1 MSNSKDAVRKILDAV
16 KADKRTSLTAPEGK
30 LVCDAYG
37 IPVPKEGVAKSAAE
51 AAKIATDMGFPVVMK
66 IVSPDILH
74 KTEAGGVMVGVK
86 TAADAEKNYATILAN
101 AKKYKAD
108 AKIEGIQVQQ
118 MLLGG
123 QEVIIGAV
131 TDGSFG
137 KLVAFGLGGV
147 LVEVLKDITFRLA
160 PATKEDA
167 LSMLDGIQAHEM
179 LKGVRGSDP
188 ANRDAIADIIVNV
201 SKLITDFPEI
211 AEMDLNPVFAT
222 KSNAIAADVRIV
234 VDFEPKP
241 PRPRPNHDDIV
252 RQMNRIMKPKSVAV
266 IGASA
271 ENGKIGNSVMK
282 NLINGGY
289 KGEIYPIHPKADEI
303 MGKKVYKSVKDVPGE
318 VDIAVFAIPA
328 NFVAGALIECG
339 EKKVVGAILIPSGYA
354 ETGNIKGQEEIQAI
368 GQKYGIRLMGPNI
381 YGFYYTHANLCATF
395 CTAYDVKGSAALS
408 SQSGGIGMAI
418 IGFSRS
424 AKMGVSAIVGLGN
437 KSDIDEDDLLTFF
450 EQDDNTQIIA
460 QHCEDLKDGRAFA
473 EVAKR
478 VSKKKPIVVLKAGR
492 TSAGAKAASSHTGA
506 LAGNDKIYE
515 DVFNQSGVIRARSLR
530 DMLEFARGIPVLP
543 TPKGENVVIITGAGG
558 SGVLLSDACIDNNLQ
573 ADDDP
578 AGSRCGVPQVHPAVR
593 RGRQPGRHHR
603 RRAADHLRQHRQ
615 ARARRPAHPFA
626 DPRLLAH
633 HRDAADGVCEEH
645 GRGEERDEGQGH
657 READRGLAGRRHRG
671 RGSRRLSLPERHRR
685 LRLLDRNSGRGA
697 RREVQVGAR
706 RGPAVSVNSSHS
718 GMRASRGPGMR
729 IPGSRCARTGMH
741 GNQARFAFQPSRC
754 HRPIQRRGDGEA
766 GAGRQRIDHEIL
778 KSGMPA
784 RRPELQNLDH
794 ADHHDGDRCR
804 EQPVPRIGQA
814 EASPTRTK
822 ASACSPSW
830 PRSECGRKRG
840 GPSVAKVTA
849 AARSQAMILRMMVIA
864 TG

>member
-1 MSNSKDAVRKILDAV
+1 MSNSADAARKIAEPSAHQAVRRVLDAV
-16 KADKRTSLTAPEGK
+16 KAEKRTSLTAPEGK

-37 IPVPKEGVAKSAAE
+37 IPVPKEAVAKSASE
-51 AAKIATDMGFPVVMK
+51 AAKVATGMGFPVVMK
-66 IVSPDILH
+66 TVSPDILH
-74 KTEAGGVMVGVK
+74 KTEAGGVIVGVK
-86 TAADAEKNYATILAN
+86 TAADVEKNYATILAN
-101 AKKYKAD
+101 AKKYKSD

-160 PATKEDA
+160 PASKQDA

-188 ANRDAIADIIVNV
+188 VNRDAVADIIVNV
-201 SKLITDFPEI
+201 SRLITDFPEI
-211 AEMDLNPVFAT
+211 TEMDLNPVFAT
-222 KSNAIAADVRIV
+222 KANAIAADVRIV
-234 VDFEPKP
+234 VDFAPKG

-252 RQMNRIMKPKSVAV
+252 RKMNRIMKPKSVAV

-271 ENGKIGNSVMK
+271 ETGKIGNSVMK

-303 MGKKVYKSVKDVPGE
+303 MGKKVYKSVKDIPGE

-328 NFVAGALIECG
+328 SLVAGALIECG

-354 ETGNIKGQEEIQAI
+354 ETGNVKGQEEIQAI

-381 YGFYYTHANLCATF
+381 YGFYYTPANLCATF

-530 DMLEFARGIPVLP
+530 DMLEFARGVPVLP

-558 SGVLLSDACIDNNLQ
+558 SGVLLSDACIDNKLSLMTIPPDLD
-573 ADDDP
+573 AAFRKFIP
-578 AGSRCGVPQVHPAVR
+578 PFGAAGNPVDITGGEPPTTYKNTIKL
-593 RGRQPGRHHR
+593 G
-603 RRAADHLRQHRQ
+603 LE
-615 ARARRPAHPFA
+615 
-626 DPRLLAH
+626 DPRIHAIILGYWHTIITPPMVFAKVV
-633 HRDAADGVCEEH
+633 AEIVEEMKAK
-645 GRGEERDEGQGH
+645 GISKPIV
-657 READRGLAGRRHRG
+657 ASLAGDVQVEEA
-671 RGSRRLSLPERHRR
+671 SERLYDHGIVAYAYSTEIPVAVL
-685 LRLLDRNSGRGA
+685 GAKYKWARGA
-697 RREVQVGAR
+697 G
-706 RGPAVSVNSSHS
+706 
-718 GMRASRGPGMR
+718 
-729 IPGSRCARTGMH
+729 
-741 GNQARFAFQPSRC
+741 
-754 HRPIQRRGDGEA
+754 
-766 GAGRQRIDHEIL
+766 L
-778 KSGMPA
+778 
-784 RRPELQNLDH
+784 L
-794 ADHHDGDRCR
+794 
-804 EQPVPRIGQA
+804 
-814 EASPTRTK
+814 
-822 ASACSPSW
+822 
-830 PRSECGRKRG
+830 
-840 GPSVAKVTA
+840 
-849 AARSQAMILRMMVIA
+849 
-864 TG
+864 

>member
-1 MSNSKDAVRKILDAV
+1 MSSSKDAVRKILDAV

-51 AAKIATDMGFPVVMK
+51 AAKIATGMGFPVVMK

-86 TAADAEKNYATILAN
+86 NAADVEANYATILAN

-123 QEVIIGAV
+123 QEVIVGAV

-160 PATKEDA
+160 PATKDDA

-222 KSNAIAADVRIV
+222 KKDAIAADVRIV
-234 VDFEPKP
+234 VDFAPKP

-252 RQMNRIMKPKSVAV
+252 RQMNRIMKPKAVAV

-289 KGEIYPIHPKADEI
+289 KGEIYPIHPKAEEI
-303 MGKKVYKSVKDVPGE
+303 LGKKVFKSVKDIPGE

-328 NFVAGALIECG
+328 SLVAGALIECG

-354 ETGNIKGQEEIQAI
+354 ETGNMQGQEEIQAI

-437 KSDIDEDDLLTFF
+437 KADIDEDDLLTFF

-478 VSKKKPIVVLKAGR
+478 VSKKKPVVVLKAGR

-530 DMLEFARGIPVLP
+530 DMLEFARGIPILP

-558 SGVLLSDACIDNNLQ
+558 SGVLLSDACIDNKLSLMTIPPDLD
-573 ADDDP
+573 AAFRKFIP
-578 AGSRCGVPQVHPAVR
+578 PFGAAGNPVDITGGEPPITYVNTVKL
-593 RGRQPGRHHR
+593 G
-603 RRAADHLRQHRQ
+603 LE
-615 ARARRPAHPFA
+615 
-626 DPRLLAH
+626 DPRIHALILGYWHTIVTPPMVFA
-633 HRDAADGVCEEH
+633 RNMVEIKNAMKAKGIEKPIVASLSGDVEVEEASDYLYQN
-645 GRGEERDEGQGH
+645 GIVAYPYTTEIPVAVLG
-657 READRGLAGRRHRG
+657 AKYKWA
-671 RGSRRLSLPERHRR
+671 
-685 LRLLDRNSGRGA
+685 RGA
-697 RREVQVGAR
+697 G
-706 RGPAVSVNSSHS
+706 
-718 GMRASRGPGMR
+718 
-729 IPGSRCARTGMH
+729 
-741 GNQARFAFQPSRC
+741 
-754 HRPIQRRGDGEA
+754 
-766 GAGRQRIDHEIL
+766 L
-778 KSGMPA
+778 
-784 RRPELQNLDH
+784 L
-794 ADHHDGDRCR
+794 
-804 EQPVPRIGQA
+804 
-814 EASPTRTK
+814 
-822 ASACSPSW
+822 
-830 PRSECGRKRG
+830 
-840 GPSVAKVTA
+840 
-849 AARSQAMILRMMVIA
+849 
-864 TG
+864 

>member
-1 MSNSKDAVRKILDAV
+1 MSHSKDAVRKILDAV

-37 IPVPKEGVAKSAAE
+37 IPVPKEGVATSAAE
-51 AAKIATDMGFPVVMK
+51 AAKIATGMGFPVVMK

-74 KTEAGGVMVGVK
+74 KTEAGGVVVGVK
-86 TAADAEKNYATILAN
+86 TAADAEKAYADILAN
-101 AKKYKAD
+101 AKKYKSD

-160 PATKEDA
+160 PATKQDA

-201 SKLITDFPEI
+201 STLITDFPEI
-211 AEMDLNPVFAT
+211 SEMDLNPVFAT
-222 KSNAIAADVRIV
+222 KSDAIAADVRIV
-234 VDFEPKP
+234 VDFAPAA

-303 MGKKVYKSVKDVPGE
+303 LGKKVYKSVKDIPGE

-328 NFVAGALIECG
+328 SLVAGALTECG

-354 ETGNIKGQEEIQAI
+354 ETGNMKGQEEIQAI

-460 QHCEDLKDGRAFA
+460 QHCEDLKDGRSFA

-558 SGVLLSDACIDNNLQ
+558 SGVLLSDACIDNKLSLMTIPPDLDAAFRKFIPPFGAAGNPVDITGGEPPITYVNTVKLGLE
-573 ADDDP
+573 DP
-578 AGSRCGVPQVHPAVR
+578 RIHALILGYWHTIVTPPMVFAKNMVEVKNAMKAKGIEKPIVASLAGDIEVEE
-593 RGRQPGRHHR
+593 
-603 RRAADHLRQHRQ
+603 AADYLYQNGIV
-615 ARARRPAHPFA
+615 AYAYSTEIPVAVLGA
-626 DPRLLAH
+626 KYKWA
-633 HRDAADGVCEEH
+633 
-645 GRGEERDEGQGH
+645 
-657 READRGLAGRRHRG
+657 
-671 RGSRRLSLPERHRR
+671 
-685 LRLLDRNSGRGA
+685 RGA
-697 RREVQVGAR
+697 G
-706 RGPAVSVNSSHS
+706 
-718 GMRASRGPGMR
+718 
-729 IPGSRCARTGMH
+729 
-741 GNQARFAFQPSRC
+741 
-754 HRPIQRRGDGEA
+754 
-766 GAGRQRIDHEIL
+766 L
-778 KSGMPA
+778 
-784 RRPELQNLDH
+784 L
-794 ADHHDGDRCR
+794 
-804 EQPVPRIGQA
+804 
-814 EASPTRTK
+814 
-822 ASACSPSW
+822 
-830 PRSECGRKRG
+830 
-840 GPSVAKVTA
+840 
-849 AARSQAMILRMMVIA
+849 
-864 TG
+864 

>member
-1 MSNSKDAVRKILDAV
+1 MASNEATAEAPTATANTKGRRIASNKTVVRDILDKV
-16 KADKRTSLTAPEGK
+16 KAEGRTSLTAPEGK

-37 IPVPKEGVAKSAAE
+37 IAVPKEVVANSAE
-51 AAKIATDMGFPVVMK
+51 DAATIAVGMGFPVVLK
-66 IVSPDILH
+66 IVSPEILH
-74 KTEAGGVMVGVK
+74 KTEAGGVIVGVK
-86 TAADAEKNYATILAN
+86 SAGEVEKGFATIMSN
-101 AKKYKAD
+101 AKKYD
-108 AKIEGIQVQQ
+108 AKANLLGVQVQQ

-131 TDGSFG
+131 TDPSFG
-137 KLVAFGLGGV
+137 KLVAFGLGGI

-160 PATKEDA
+160 PATRDDA
-167 LSMLDGIQAHEM
+167 LSMLDGIAAAAI

-188 ANRDAIADIIVNV
+188 VDRTALSAMIVNV
-201 SKLITDFPEI
+201 SQLISDFPEI
-211 AEMDLNPVFAT
+211 SEMDLNPVFAT
-222 KSNAIAADVRIV
+222 KGGAIAADVRIV
-234 VDFEPKP
+234 VDFAPPP

-328 NFVAGALIECG
+328 NFVAAALTECG

-354 ETGNIKGQEEIQAI
+354 ETGNMKGQEEIQAI

-450 EQDDNTQIIA
+450 EQDDNTTIIA
-460 QHCEDLKDGRAFA
+460 QHCEDLKDGRSFA

-506 LAGNDKIYE
+506 LAGDDKIYE
-515 DVFNQSGVIRARSLR
+515 DVFKQSGVIRARSLR
-530 DMLEFARGIPVLP
+530 DLLEYARAIPVLA

-558 SGVLLSDACIDNNLQ
+558 SGVLLSDACVDNNLQ
-573 ADDDP
+573 RMAMPPDLDQAFRKFIP
-578 AGSRCGVPQVHPAVR
+578 PFGAAGNPVDITGGQPPKTYQETVR
-593 RGRQPGRHHR
+593 LG
-603 RRAADHLRQHRQ
+603 LE
-615 ARARRPAHPFA
+615 
-626 DPRLLAH
+626 DPRIHSLILGYWHTIVTPPMVFAKIM
-633 HRDAADGVCEEH
+633 VEVV
-645 GRGEERDEGQGH
+645 DEMRAKGI
-657 READRGLAGRRHRG
+657 EKPVVASLAGDVEVEEAAEYLFAHG
-671 RGSRRLSLPERHRR
+671 IPAYPYSTEMPVAVLGAKYKWA
-685 LRLLDRNSGRGA
+685 RGA
-697 RREVQVGAR
+697 GL
-706 RGPAVSVNSSHS
+706 
-718 GMRASRGPGMR
+718 
-729 IPGSRCARTGMH
+729 I
-741 GNQARFAFQPSRC
+741 
-754 HRPIQRRGDGEA
+754 
-766 GAGRQRIDHEIL
+766 
-778 KSGMPA
+778 
-784 RRPELQNLDH
+784 
-794 ADHHDGDRCR
+794 
-804 EQPVPRIGQA
+804 
-814 EASPTRTK
+814 
-822 ASACSPSW
+822 
-830 PRSECGRKRG
+830 
-840 GPSVAKVTA
+840 
-849 AARSQAMILRMMVIA
+849 
-864 TG
+864 